1 MPNIQTEIQNNY
13 KRYRFDDSHKE
24 LKEEIINKILD
35 NNLTLQE
42 FYDLILHIIDDVEN
56 GVHLNHDSVNINH

>member
-13 KRYRFDDSHKE
+13 KRYRFDDSHKV

-42 FYDLILHIIDDVEN
+42 FYDLILHIIDDVECN
-56 GVHLNHDSVNINH
+56 LHLSR

>member
-35 NNLTLQE
+35 NNLTIQE
-42 FYDLILHIIDDVEN
+42 FYDLILHIIDDVECN
-56 GVHLNHDSVNINH
+56 LHLSR